1 MTALVL
7 GTLQVL
13 VSPAAGETSV
23 TVAYAADHA
32 DAPGRHLT
40 EVGEGGWATPVE
52 AVVGAVD
59 ALATRDGGGVVV
71 GSVMVGGPC
80 VSLFGVPWGTTTPEA
95 GASWA
100 PSSAVA
106 PCPRIL
112 PLIVAT

>member
-1 MTALVL
+1 MTTLVP

-40 EVGEGGWATPVE
+40 EVGEGMFAWATPAE

-80 VSLFGVPWGTTTPEA
+80 LSLFGVPWGTTTPEA
-95 GASWA
+95 GAS
-100 PSSAVA
+100 SAVA